1 MKRLLLFCGLYF
13 PLLLSAQH
21 FEVGALLGGSTYE
34 GDLMPTKITP
44 LIKETHLAGGAFVR
58 YNINDFVAAR
68 LNIAYAKISGDDA
81 NMDNGRSERNLNFES
96 TILEGGLIAEFN
108 ILGFQPYALQ
118 RVFSPYIFA
127 GIVGYKFN
135 PRTEYNGELVDLQP
149 LGTEGQGLAAY
160 PDRDFYKL
168 TQHAVPLGGGI
179 KIAITDAL
187 NVGFEFGARLVFTD
201 YLDDVSRSYAD
212 RELIRAAR
220 GDIAAELSDRRTN
233 IDPDATANT
242 VGRGNEKARDWYY
255 LTGVT
260 ISYNF
265 LDNGLSGSRHRGKR
279 GVDCF
284 SF

>member
-1 MKRLLLFCGLYF
+1 MKRLLLTFGLFF
-13 PLLLSAQH
+13 PFFLTAQH
-21 FEVGALLGGSTYE
+21 FELGILAGGSTYD

-44 LIKETHLAGGAFVR
+44 LIKETHLAGGGFLR

-68 LNIAYAKISGDDA
+68 LNFAYAKISGDDA
-81 NMDNGRSERNLNFES
+81 NMENGMQDRNLNFES
-96 TILEGGLIAEFN
+96 TVLEGGLIAEFN
-108 ILGFQPYALQ
+108 ILGYQPYALQ
-118 RVFSPYIFA
+118 RVFSPYIFT

-149 LGTEGQGLAAY
+149 LGTEGQGLEAY
-160 PDRDFYKL
+160 PEREFYKL
-168 TQHAVPLGGGI
+168 MQHAVPIGGGV
-179 KIAITDAL
+179 KIALNDAL

-212 RELIRAAR
+212 PELIQAAR
-220 GDIAAELSDRRTN
+220 GDIAADLSDRRTN
-233 IDPDATANT
+233 IDPDATANN

-255 LTGVT
+255 ITGVT

-265 LDNGLSGSRHRGKR
+265 LDNGLSGSRKRGKR
-279 GVDCF
+279 GLDCF